1 MPNLELMFWEGTLG
15 LVATAMLIA
24 VAITSEYRGPSGR
37 TIRTAFGPGRHHALL
52 PWAPQPAAE
61 DQRRAPHNRRF
72 P

>member
-15 LVATAMLIA
+15 LAATAMLIA
-24 VAITSEYRGPSGR
+24 VAIMAEHRGPGGR
-37 TIRTAFGPGRHHALL
+37 TIRTTSGPRRHHALL
-52 PWAPQPAAE
+52 PWTPQPAAE